1 VLLVALLL
9 NCALLL
15 AVTPMRG
22 NMAELFRC
30 IYQPACFCNCCLY
43 DGNFVLYKASLLD
56 LPVSSAH
63 RLAHVVRRLPKLS
76 GNPRTLSGVS
86 VDGTASHYT
95 DP

>member
-9 NCALLL
+9 SCALLL

-22 NMAELFRC
+22 NMAELFRW
-30 IYQPACFCNCCLY
+30 IYLPACFCNCCLY

-63 RLAHVVRRLPKLS
+63 RLAHVVRRLPKLP
-76 GNPRTLSGVS
+76 GNRRTLTGVS
-86 VDGTASHYT
+86 VGETASHY
-95 DP
+95 PNP